1 MKVYYIAGTYES
13 CGYVRCI
20 QPMQANGW
28 DGDKITIHSQRPNP
42 NKMMQGA
49 MNADIVVFHRPVQ
62 KEMYEAALL
71 LKEAGKK
78 IVMDND
84 DTYRANSGVPV
95 QMFGKDREKLDVAVE
110 FMDSQLKKFAG
121 IADMVTVTTD
131 FLKKEYEEVNKNVVV
146 LPNCVDPFD
155 WNEPEKNDT
164 GKTRIL
170 ITGSVASN
178 RDYENII
185 PLLEKLKERDD
196 VQVVLQALPADKED
210 LKESRE
216 MYRPELDFWNQYNVE
231 WYPFMKLTDYLE
243 FLPTLKID
251 IMLIPRY
258 DNYFNRCKSNLK
270 FLEASMCKMAT
281 VAQSFPDGN
290 SPYEVDKED
299 TENIILA
306 SNSQDWIDKVIDLL
320 DNPKKIGILKEKS
333 HNYVLNKYDINKC
346 GHRWK
351 SAYKSL
357 FK

>member
-1 MKVYYIAGTYES
+1 MKVYFIAGSYES
-13 CGYVRCI
+13 CGYVRCM
-20 QPMQANGW
+20 QPLQANGW
-28 DGDKITIHSQRPNP
+28 DGDKITLSSQRPDA

-49 MNADIVVFHRPVQ
+49 MNADIVVFHRPYK
-62 KEMYEAALL
+62 KEMYDAAML
-71 LKEAGKK
+71 LKQAGKK

-84 DTYRANSGVPV
+84 DTYRSNSGVPV
-95 QMFGKDREKLDVAVE
+95 QMFGKDREKLDKAINIFDTNLKE
-110 FMDSQLKKFAG
+110 FAK
-121 IADMVTVTTD
+121 IADLVTVTTK

-178 RDYENII
+178 KDYTNII
-185 PLLEKLKERDD
+185 PLLEKLKERED
-196 VQVVLQALPADKED
+196 VQIVLQALPADHPS

-216 MYRPELDFWNQYNVE
+216 VYKPEIEFWNQYNVE
-231 WYPFMKLTDYLE
+231 WYPFMPLTEYLE
-243 FLPTLKID
+243 FIPTLKID
-251 IMLIPRY
+251 IMLIPRH

-299 TENIILA
+299 AENLILA
-306 SNSQDWIDKVIDLL
+306 TTPQDWVDKVTDLL
-320 DNPKKIGILKEKS
+320 DNKKKIDILKEKS
-333 HNYVLNKYDINKC
+333 HEYVLNKYDINKC
-346 GHRWK
+346 GAKWK
-351 SAYKSL
+351 EAYKTIL
-357 FK
+357 N